1 MPRYV
6 THNVVHK
13 TEHIVLKIYNR
24 LTYFQTYRHDRST
37 SQAHIPCGGE
47 AHSSHVDNEKMRSDI
62 TRDFDINRT
71 S

>member
-24 LTYFQTYRHDRST
+24 QTYFQTYRRDLST

-47 AHSSHVDNEKMRSDI
+47 ANSSHVDNEKMRSDI